1 MTRHHRTNL
10 LLRTNTSG
18 LPGIRLN
25 RRKGYLVVDVTWCRP
40 DGSRGSTSYP
50 ADRQPVQA
58 VERAM
63 HTRWVEAGAVYTV
76 TARQAWNRLRAAAPR
91 GVLK

>member
-40 DGSRGSTSYP
+40 DGSRGSTSYLAGAKP
-50 ADRQPVQA
+50 LQA
-58 VERAM
+58 VQRAM
-63 HTRWVEAGAVYTV
+63 QRRWLEAGATYDV